1 MSTPILPSQQ
11 FFLFENETSTNVEA
25 KKLSPPFGRYSDFI
39 IYVDESGDHGMQT
52 LDPNYP
58 MFVLAFCMFHKRHY
72 CERVISALQ
81 KFKFKRF
88 AVRAR
93 KSCL

>member
-11 FFLFENETSTNVEA
+11 FFLFESENESEAETNVEA
-25 KKLSPPFGRYSDFI
+25 EKLLPPFGRYSDFI

-58 MFVLAFCMFHKRHY
+58 MLCFIKGIIAKR
-72 CERVISALQ
+72 
-81 KFKFKRF
+81 
-88 AVRAR
+88 
-93 KSCL
+93 